1 MSRGGRTEDSS
12 GADAPHTV
20 SGLVTAAW
28 RRHYAVRLADGRTIK
43 CLLRGRGLGIACGDR
58 VSVAPTADG
67 EGAIHAIL
75 PRGTLLFR
83 SDAHREKLLAA
94 NVTQVLGIVAPDP
107 PYDDELVQRWIV
119 AAESNGCAF
128 ALIANKTDLP
138 GFAKLGRRLEACRAL
153 GYPVV
158 AVSAKGDVSTVRA
171 LVAGQRSVLIG
182 QSGMGKST
190 LINALAPGAQ
200 ARVGDVSGALRAG
213 RHTTSETT
221 LYALDGE
228 AWIVDSPGMKE
239 FGLAHL
245 SAAAIMQGFVD
256 LRTFAGRCRFRDCR
270 HGTEPGCA
278 VQEAATRGEV
288 KPWRVALLQTLL
300 AESERRAQ
308 TWS

>member
-1 MSRGGRTEDSS
+1 MRRRGRSEGPS
-12 GADAPHTV
+12 GAAAPEAV

-28 RRHYAVRLADGRTIK
+28 RRHYAVRLADGHTIR
-43 CLLRGRGLGIACGDR
+43 CLLRGRGLTVACGDR

-67 EGAIHAIL
+67 GGIILAIL

-83 SDAHREKLLAA
+83 SDARREKLIAA

-107 PYDDELVQRWIV
+107 PYDDELVQRWSV
-119 AAESNGCAF
+119 AAESTGSAF
-128 ALIANKTDLP
+128 ALIANKSDLP
-138 GFAKLGRRLEACRAL
+138 GFAKLGSRLDACRAL

-158 AVSAKGDVSTVRA
+158 PVSAKGDISAVRA
-171 LVAGQRSVLIG
+171 LVAGHRSVLIG

-190 LINALAPGAQ
+190 LINALVPGAQ
-200 ARVGDVSGALRAG
+200 ARVGEVSSALNAG

-221 LYALDGE
+221 LYALDDQT
-228 AWIVDSPGMKE
+228 WIVDSPGMKE

-256 LRTFAGRCRFRDCR
+256 LRPLAGSCRFRDCR

-278 VQEAATRGEV
+278 VQEAVARGEI
-288 KPWRVALLQTLL
+288 KPWRVALWQRLL
-300 AESERRAQ
+300 VESERRAQ
-308 TWS
+308 SWT

>member
-1 MSRGGRTEDSS
+1 MSRGGRKEDSS
-12 GADAPHTV
+12 GAEAPHTV

-43 CLLRGRGLGIACGDR
+43 CLLRGRGLGVACGDR
-58 VSVAPTADG
+58 VSVAPMADD

-83 SDAHREKLLAA
+83 SDAHREKLIAA
-94 NVTQVLGIVAPDP
+94 NVTQVLGIVAPEP

-128 ALIANKTDLP
+128 ALIANKSDLP
-138 GFAKLGRRLEACRAL
+138 GYAKLGPRLDACRAL

-158 AVSAKGDVSTVRA
+158 TVSAKGDVSTVRA
-171 LVAGQRSVLIG
+171 LVADQRSVMIG

-190 LINALAPGAQ
+190 LINAIAPGAQ

-221 LYALDGE
+221 LYTLDGE

-256 LRTFAGRCRFRDCR
+256 LRAFAGRCRFRDCR
-270 HGTEPGCA
+270 HGAEPGCA
-278 VQEAATRGEV
+278 VQEAAARGEV
-288 KPWRVALLQTLL
+288 KPWRVALLQRLL

-308 TWS
+308 TW

>member
-1 MSRGGRTEDSS
+1 MTPELAALSDLSCRAGAPMLSVTELARHLKALPAWEY
-12 GADAPHTV
+12 ADN
-20 SGLVTAAW
+20 
-28 RRHYAVRLADGRTIK
+28 RLSKTFRFADGRTIK

-128 ALIANKTDLP
+128 ALIANKSDLP
-138 GFAKLGRRLEACRAL
+138 GFAKLGRRLDACRAL

-171 LVAGQRSVLIG
+171 LVADPR
-182 QSGMGKST
+182 
-190 LINALAPGAQ
+190 
-200 ARVGDVSGALRAG
+200 
-213 RHTTSETT
+213 
-221 LYALDGE
+221 
-228 AWIVDSPGMKE
+228 
-239 FGLAHL
+239 
-245 SAAAIMQGFVD
+245 
-256 LRTFAGRCRFRDCR
+256 
-270 HGTEPGCA
+270 
-278 VQEAATRGEV
+278 
-288 KPWRVALLQTLL
+288 
-300 AESERRAQ
+300 
-308 TWS
+308 

>member
-1 MSRGGRTEDSS
+1 VSRGGRRGDSS

-20 SGLVTAAW
+20 PGLVTAAW
-28 RRHYAVRLADGRTIK
+28 RRHYAVVLADGRTIK

-67 EGAIHAIL
+67 GGVIHAIL

-83 SDAHREKLLAA
+83 SDAHREKLIAA
-94 NVTQVLGIVAPDP
+94 NVTQILGIVAPEP

-128 ALIANKTDLP
+128 ALIANKSDLP
-138 GFAKLGRRLEACRAL
+138 GFARLAPRLEACRAL
-153 GYPVV
+153 GYRVV
-158 AVSAKGDVSTVRA
+158 AVSAKGDVSAVRA

-190 LINALAPGAQ
+190 LINALAPGAK

-245 SAAAIMQGFVD
+245 SAEAIMQGFVD
-256 LRTFAGRCRFRDCR
+256 LRPFAGRCRFRDCR
-270 HGTEPGCA
+270 HGAEPGCA
-278 VQEAATRGEV
+278 VQEAVARGEV
-288 KPWRVALLQTLL
+288 KPWRVALLQRLL